1 MTSRFL
7 WHVSQI
13 TRRMWFRASLFSI
26 LAVVTALAAIVLA
39 PYIPSDLP
47 TKIGADAVDNVL
59 GIIASS
65 MLAVT
70 TFSLSTMV
78 AAYAAATSNVT
89 PRATK
94 LVMEDTT
101 TQNVLA
107 TFIGSFL
114 YSLVGII
121 ALSTGAYGSTG
132 RVVLFVV
139 TAGVI
144 VLIVVTLLRW
154 IDHLSRL
161 GRVTETTARVEK
173 AATQAMRLHCKQPY
187 MGGSPPADIPTSAR
201 PIYAAKIG
209 YVQHLDVGALSD
221 IAEGGK
227 GRIHVCAT
235 PGAFVTPVDPI
246 AFAEGLDVA
255 EKESE
260 IRACYT
266 IEDVR
271 SFDQDPRF
279 GASVLSEIAS
289 RALSPG
295 INDPGTAI
303 DVIGRAV
310 RILAISAEPADPQ
323 QEVAFPRVNISRIGL
338 DDLFDD
344 LFTPIARDGAGVV
357 EVGVRLQ
364 KAMLVLSRL
373 GPPEFAQNAARHS
386 TLALQRASHG
396 LTLEQDLAIL
406 RDLAA
411 QVGRERSR

>member
-1 MTSRFL
+1 MTSRWL
-7 WHVSQI
+7 WYVSQI

-144 VLIVVTLLRW
+144 ILIVVTLLRW

-173 AATQAMRLHCKQPY
+173 AATEAMRLHCQQPH
-187 MGGSPPADIPTSAR
+187 MGGCPPGDLPASAR
-201 PIYAAKIG
+201 PIHASRIG
-209 YVQHLDVGALSD
+209 YVQHLDIGALSD
-221 IAEGGK
+221 IAERGK
-227 GRIHVCAT
+227 GRIFLCAT
-235 PGAFVTPVDPI
+235 AGAFVTPVDPI
-246 AFAEGLDVA
+246 AFAEGLDIA
-255 EKESE
+255 EQEKE
-260 IRACYT
+260 IRTCFT
-266 IEDVR
+266 IDDVR

-279 GASVLSEIAS
+279 GASVLAEIAS

-310 RILAISAEPADPQ
+310 RMLAIAAEPRDKR
-323 QEVAFPRVNISRIGL
+323 EEISHPRIHVPPIALG
-338 DDLFDD
+338 DLFDD

-357 EVGVRLQ
+357 EVGIRLQ

-373 GPPEFAQNAARHS
+373 GPAAFAENAARHS
-386 TLALQRASHG
+386 QLALQRASHS
-396 LTLEQDLAIL
+396 LTLEHDLAIL
-406 RDLAA
+406 RDLAE
-411 QVGRERSR
+411 QVAPP